1 MSKDFW
7 NDNMPP
13 GYYDKILKDGLQN
26 QGNQANWQYNIY

>member
-13 GYYDKILKDGLQN
+13 GYYDKILKDGFTKIKRN
-26 QGNQANWQYNIY
+26 TS